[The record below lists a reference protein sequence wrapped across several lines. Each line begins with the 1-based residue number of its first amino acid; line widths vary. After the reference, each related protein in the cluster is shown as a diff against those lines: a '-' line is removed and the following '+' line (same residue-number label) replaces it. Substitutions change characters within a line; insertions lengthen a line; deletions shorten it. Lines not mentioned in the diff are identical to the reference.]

1 MTMDSVLPH
10 LAHGAPASVLLAVV
24 VLVGI
29 PSNSLWATPF
39 TPGNVVVVRLGD
51 DTTQGLMGT
60 DGPVVLAEFPAT
72 GGAPVNQ
79 IPLTPLTLPMGGL
92 AKGFLMRSPGGRHLT
107 VAGNV
112 QREATVVRVDPTGTV
127 KILARAGSAGPA
139 RAPHGVALAPGEEVC
154 YLSAGSRGPVP
165 GVRMVSLAA
174 DGPVP
179 SQIVSEPTGQISAMA
194 DQAFRQFLV
203 YETSNCLFTAGE
215 LPLRGGAPVA
225 FPFVNP
231 AMTGSSGFVLLDRDP
246 GTGAEGLGGLDTLY
260 LASDT
265 NLIKF
270 EWSPAGWIRRG
281 AAGYT
286 KFHAI
291 TARERNETVE
301 IFATATGAGEDVLV
315 RVDDDTKFGGMWNR
329 PPRDFVILAS
339 SGPAEFLGVA
349 LAPETLDLQEL
360 SIEEGHLEPAFE
372 PERARYR
379 AKVGTEVVSVS
390 ARAVNSSATVDARVN
405 GGDSARVNEVRFPL
419 RPGKNEVEVRVRSP
433 VSAEA
438 QSYSIEVIRVM
449 PPTLATPPI
458 ANVSGTLVTVEGDV
472 TEDGGAEVTD
482 QGVVFEP
489 LHSQADPSSTGTRR
503 RAEGAPTTGPFRVE
517 LTDLEPGR
525 TYALQS
531 YATNAAGTSY
541 SPMASFATEA
551 YFWTDVAGQ
560 GQTAQPSSHRAPGKR
575 DFAAPFG
582 LAVNRAGE
590 VFVADAYN
598 HTIRKISPNGAVSLV
613 AGKAGSPGSLDGT
626 GEEAQFYSP
635 YGLAV
640 APGGILYVAD
650 SSNHCIRKIDAA
662 GAVSTLSGKPGFPGS
677 QDGAGT
683 DARFAYPRGIAIDAS
698 GQLYVADT
706 HNHLIRRVSPGGE
719 VRTLAGRARQPGSRD
734 GERSEARFEYPTALA
749 VDRNGTIYVAD
760 SGNKTIRKMDPGG
773 EGRVTTLAGAP
784 KAYGKEDGPGTE
796 ARFGNPQG
804 IAVNEL
810 GTIYVADTTSQAIRM
825 MQPDGTV
832 STLLAQ
838 PWNSAEN
845 RGSAHHN
852 SYPFGVATDASGSI
866 YIAVP
871 ANRSVRKIFK
881 SAPTTE

>member
-1 MTMDSVLPH
+1 MTMDSVLLR
-10 LAHGAPASVLLAVV
+10 LAHASVLLAMVA
-24 VLVGI
+24 LAGL
-29 PSNSLWATPF
+29 PSESLRANPF
-39 TPGNVVVVRLGD
+39 TPGNVVVVRVGNE
-51 DTTQGLMGT
+51 TTQGIKGI
-60 DGPVVLAEFPAT
+60 DGLVMLSEHPAA
-72 GGAPVNQ
+72 GGDAVNQ
-79 IPLTPLTLPMGGL
+79 IPLTPLTLPVGGT
-92 AKGFLMRSPGGRHLT
+92 AKGFLMRSPGGRYLT
-107 VAGNV
+107 LAGNA
-112 QREATVVRVDPTGTV
+112 QREATVVRVNTLG
-127 KILARAGSAGPA
+127 KMEILARAGSGGPGG
-139 RAPHGVALAPGEEVC
+139 APNGVALANGETVC
-154 YLSAGSRGPVP
+154 YLSGGALGPVP
-165 GVRMVSLAA
+165 GLRMVSLGA

-179 SQIVSEPTGQISAMA
+179 SLIVRKPVGQVSAVA
-194 DQAFRQFLV
+194 DRSGRQFLV
-203 YETSNCLFTAGE
+203 YETSTRLFSVGE
-215 LPLRGGAPVA
+215 LPPREVSPVE
-225 FPFVNP
+225 FPFVN
-231 AMTGSSGFVLLDRDP
+231 AGTTGSTGFVLLDRDP
-246 GTGAEGLGGLDTLY
+246 GTGAQGLGGIDTLY
-260 LASDT
+260 LASE
-265 NLIKF
+265 NNVVKF
-270 EWSPAGWIRRG
+270 EWSPAGWVRRG

-291 TARERNETVE
+291 TARERNGKVE

-315 RVDDDTKFGGMWNR
+315 RVDDDTKFGEMWNR

-360 SIEEGHLEPAFE
+360 SIEEGRLEPAFE

-419 RPGKNEVEVRVRSP
+419 RPGKNEVEIRVRSP

-472 TEDGGAEVTD
+472 TQDGGAEVTD
-482 QGVVFEP
+482 RGVVFAP

-503 RAEGAPTTGPFRVE
+503 RAEGGPMTGPFRVE

-525 TYALQS
+525 AYALQS

-551 YFWTDVAGQ
+551 YFWTEVAGQ
-560 GQTAQPSSHRAPGKR
+560 GQTAQPSSHRGSRKR

-613 AGKAGSPGSLDGT
+613 AGKAGSPGSFDGT

-662 GAVSTLSGKPGFPGS
+662 GAVSTLAGKPGFPGS

-760 SGNKTIRKMDPGG
+760 SGNKTIRKMDPGS

-804 IAVNEL
+804 IAVNET
-810 GTIYVADTTSQAIRM
+810 GTVYVADTTSQAIRM

-871 ANRSVRKIFK
+871 ANSSVRKIFK
-881 SAPTTE
+881 SAPTAE